1 MAIVELDAAL
11 DELDVARR
19 GELTPV
25 SDTVNEVDTYVR
37 GLLQLE
43 SVDGVAVAITDAG
56 GIRTWLEADEELGG
70 PTNLT
75 LEHLKRATG
84 VSLLEDAIGYL
95 LAVSDAGG
103 RLTDL
108 CVRDTDGQVPD
119 WVLARWAARLSAMGV
134 GGDSY
139 PKTAHN
145 NISQMRR
152 TRMKFAQLRAGD
164 ANTQL
169 NIGFIG
175 DSYTA
180 GQPYYL
186 RELCKSLAK
195 DHGFSG
201 PGYMGFNHGS
211 ALGDSNFM
219 YNDSNPAYYGGS
231 WTKSALGAASPDNR
245 TIKAGAVGD
254 YVGIQS
260 VEAPGISTLITFAK
274 LLYLG
279 DGTNPVIRYRWAD
292 ADAWNTLTL
301 TGTGAQAIAFPVLPV
316 QAGGLNWKFR
326 LEVVSGLPTL
336 FGVFANNEANGVTC
350 SKLAASGS
358 ASGDWHKP
366 DDAVWMAQWKA
377 ALALVPVDTYMIM
390 LGGNDQGAGV
400 APATVLANLQGI
412 IAALREINP
421 SADFSVTIRQDTSR
435 LSTYP
440 MSAYAAPV
448 RTWCWSQKI
457 PCSDMQYAFGT
468 DPSVYAHDGAF
479 PLIDTDKTHPIS
491 TTGGRLIT
499 EFFYRLLRS
508 AQ

>member
-1 MAIVELDAAL
+1 MFTVELDAAL
-11 DELDVARR
+11 NQLSVARR
-19 GELTPV
+19 DELAPV
-25 SDTVNEVDTYVR
+25 AATATGVDTYVR

-43 SVDGVAVAITDAG
+43 SVEGVAVAVTDAG
-56 GIRTWLEADEELGG
+56 GIRTWLEAEEQFGG
-70 PTNLT
+70 PTPLT
-75 LEHLKRATG
+75 LQHLKRVTG

-95 LAVSDAGG
+95 LAVADADGN
-103 RLTDL
+103 LTDL

-119 WVLARWAARLSAMGV
+119 WVLVRWAARLSAMGV
-134 GGDSY
+134 GGDTY

-145 NISQMRR
+145 NISQMRK

-180 GQPYYL
+180 GQAYYL

-195 DHGFSG
+195 DYGFAG
-201 PGYMGFNHGS
+201 PGYMGFNHGP

-219 YNDSNPAYYGGS
+219 YNDSNAAYYGGS
-231 WTKSALGAASPDNR
+231 WTKSALGVASPDNR

-254 YVGIQS
+254 FVGIQA
-260 VEAPGISTLITFAK
+260 VEAPGISTLITAAK

-279 DGTNPVIRYRWAD
+279 DGTSPVIRYRWAD

-301 TGTGAQAIAFPVLPV
+301 TGTGAQAVVFPVLP
-316 QAGGLNWKFR
+316 AGINWKFR

-336 FGVFANNEANGVTC
+336 FGMFASNAANGVTC

-358 ASGDWHKP
+358 ATGDWYKP
-366 DDAVWMAQWKA
+366 ADAAWMVQWKA
-377 ALALVPVDTYMIM
+377 AMALVPVDTYMIM

-421 SADFSVTIRQDTSR
+421 SADFHVTIRQDTSR
-435 LSTYP
+435 VSTYP

-468 DPSVYAHDGAF
+468 DPAVYAHTGAL
-479 PLIDTDKTHPIS
+479 PLIDTDLTHPIS

-499 EFFYRLLRS
+499 EFKYRILRA